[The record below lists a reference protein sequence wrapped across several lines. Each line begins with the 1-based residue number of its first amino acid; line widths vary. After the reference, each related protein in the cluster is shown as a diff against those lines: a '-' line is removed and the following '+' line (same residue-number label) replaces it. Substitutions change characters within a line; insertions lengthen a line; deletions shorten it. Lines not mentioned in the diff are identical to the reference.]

1 MMEKTKEAGV
11 TRVEGEAPGFVPMNL
26 ALGRG
31 VDIGTANLVCAARAL
46 DGETIVRAQR
56 NAFMDIVGNP
66 FTKNMLTK
74 LDVHYVVSDGAL
86 CVLGDPAFEF
96 ANIFNRNMRRPMKN
110 GFISPDEINALPMI
124 KILVESVVGRPR
136 ESGEVCYFSI
146 PAEPIDM
153 EMNVVYHKGIFEG
166 ILRHLGYAPRAMIEG
181 HAVVFSE
188 LADEDFTGIG
198 ISCGGGLFNVC
209 VCYKTVPAISF
220 SISRGGDWIDENVAR
235 VTGIPVSR
243 ATFIKE
249 RGVDLTSPRN
259 RVEEAIAIYYRNL
272 ITYTLDVLRHE
283 FSQSRSLPTF
293 PEPVVI
299 ACSGGTTMIKGF
311 TEVFREEFD
320 GSDFPLEVRD
330 IRRAADPLTSV
341 ARGLLVASISEK

>member
-1 MMEKTKEAGV
+1 MEETREA
-11 TRVEGEAPGFVPMNL
+11 EATEAAASKFVPMNL

-31 VDIGTANLVCAARAL
+31 LDIGTANLVCGARTL
-46 DGETIVRAQR
+46 GGETIIRAQR
-56 NAFMDIVGNP
+56 NAFIDIVSNP

-74 LDVHYVVSDGAL
+74 LDVNYVVSDGAL

-110 GFISPDEINALPMI
+110 GFISPEETDALPMI
-124 KILVESVVGRPR
+124 KILVENIVGPPR
-136 ESGEVCYFSI
+136 EEGEVCYFSV

-153 EMNVVYHKGIFEG
+153 SMNVIYHKGIFEG
-166 ILRHLGYAPRAMIEG
+166 ILRRLGYNPRAMIEG
-181 HAVVFSE
+181 HAVVFGE

-220 SISRGGDWIDENVAR
+220 SICRGGDWIDENVAR
-235 VTGIPVSR
+235 VTGVPVSR
-243 ATFIKE
+243 ATFVKE
-249 RGVDLTSPRN
+249 RGVNLAAPRN

-272 ITYTLDVLRHE
+272 ITYTLDALRHE
-283 FSQSRSLPTF
+283 FSRSRSLPTF

-299 ACSGGTTMIKGF
+299 ACAGGTTLIEGF
-311 TEVFREEFD
+311 TEIFREEFE
-320 GSDFPLEVRD
+320 GSGFPIEVKE
-330 IRRAADPLTSV
+330 IRRAADPLNSV

>member
-1 MMEKTKEAGV
+1 MEKIKESRATGV
-11 TRVEGEAPGFVPMNL
+11 KGDASKFVPTSL
-26 ALGRG
+26 TLGRG
-31 VDIGTANLVCAARAL
+31 LDIGTANLVCAARTT
-46 DGETIVRAQR
+46 DGETIIRAQR
-56 NAFMDIVGNP
+56 NAFMDIVSNP

-74 LDVHYVVSDGAL
+74 LDVNYVVSDGAL

-110 GFISPDEINALPMI
+110 GFISPDETDALPMI
-124 KILVESVVGRPR
+124 KVLVENIVGHPR
-136 ESGEVCYFSI
+136 EKGDVCYFSI
-146 PAEPIDM
+146 PAEPVDM
-153 EMNVVYHKGIFEG
+153 EMNVVYHKGIFQG
-166 ILRHLGYAPRAMIEG
+166 ILRRLGYTPRDMIEG

-249 RGVDLTSPRN
+249 RGVDLTNPRN
-259 RVEEAIAIYYRNL
+259 RVEEAVAIYYRNL
-272 ITYTLDVLRHE
+272 ITYTLDVLKHE
-283 FSQSRSLPTF
+283 FKHSRSLPTF
-293 PEPVVI
+293 PEPIVI
-299 ACSGGTTMIKGF
+299 ACSGGTTMIEGF
-311 TEVFREEFD
+311 EDMFREEFEK
-320 GSDFPLEVRD
+320 SDFPIEVKE
-330 IRRAADPLTSV
+330 IRRAADPLNSV